1 MAQKHKNQRELVRE
15 LAPKARFEAF
25 KMDVEM
31 LELRVRKNEAQ
42 QKLLKVAVDSHIDS
56 FQDIEINFMDRH
68 PELVPALIEERN
80 LFLKSVGVPIEV
92 YEEYL
97 NKEIVSRKQQQA
109 PQNPSEQ
116 LHNIKEQIDQQL
128 PKDVPV
134 EDDVVVEPTIEPE
147 QPFIPEVTDVV
158 PEQPNN

>member
-80 LFLKSVGVPIEV
+80 LFLKSVGVPEDV
-92 YEEYL
+92 YVDYL
-97 NKEIVSRKQQQA
+97 NKEIVARKQQQ
-109 PQNPSEQ
+109 PQNPSDQ
-116 LHNIKEQIDQQL
+116 LHAIKEQIDAQT

-134 EDDVVVEPTIEPE
+134 EDDVVVEPTVEPE
-147 QPFIPEVTDVV
+147 PEVTDVV
-158 PEQPNN
+158 PEQPKN